1 MTRWFLT
8 TQRVILNLMQKL
20 VMRLFMG
27 LNTFIIRISR
37 GKLGSNLGG
46 NQILLLHTV
55 GRKSGKAYT
64 IPLNHYR
71 DGRHYVVVASNWART
86 TNPGWYYNVL
96 AQPETTIEF
105 KGETV
110 AVSAHEAVGEERER
124 LWQAI
129 TAVYEQYPKYQAKT
143 SRLIPL
149 IVLVPKDN

>member
-1 MTRWFLT
+1 
-8 TQRVILNLMQKL
+8 MQKL
-20 VMRLFMG
+20 YMRLFMW
-27 LNTFIIRISR
+27 LNTFFIRISK

-46 NQILLLHTV
+46 NQILLLHTI
-55 GRKSGKAYT
+55 GRHTGKAYT

-71 DGRHYVVVASNWART
+71 HGRDYVVVASNWARA

-110 AVSAHEAVGEERER
+110 AVSAHEAVAEEREK
-124 LWQAI
+124 LWREI
-129 TAVYEQYPKYQAKT
+129 TAVYKQYPKYQAKT

-149 IVLVPKDN
+149 IVLVPKEN